1 MDELSVWVVETAN
14 AHGIL
19 RNGYFSALA
28 DGRMSREVFGR
39 TQQQFFFAV
48 RYFSRP
54 LAALMARMPES
65 ALRQGLIH
73 NLMEEHGGEERAT
86 YDPPLAH
93 DRTFWRF
100 LETLGMAEVMQ
111 GVREGPVVRAFN
123 TSLMGACLMERT
135 EVAFGCLGVIEHAFA
150 GISALIGEVVVKRGW
165 VAAED
170 LVHYKLHAEIDE
182 QHAADFFKRVAEA
195 WSAGGEE
202 RLAVEDGV
210 RLGLHVFDRLYLD
223 LLTEAASSPSS

>member
-1 MDELSVWVVETAN
+1 MDELTNWVVREAD
-14 AHGIL
+14 ARGIL
-19 RNGYFSALA
+19 NNGYFSALA
-28 DGRMSREVFGR
+28 EGRMSREVFGG

-54 LAALMARMPES
+54 LAALMARMPDS
-65 ALRQGLIH
+65 TRRQGLIH
-73 NLMEEHGGEERAT
+73 NLTEEHGGEDGSGF
-86 YDPPLAH
+86 DPALAH

-100 LETLGMAEVMQ
+100 LETLGMAAGMQ

-165 VAAED
+165 VAAEE

-182 QHAADFFKRVAEA
+182 QHAADFFKMVAET
-195 WSAGGEE
+195 WNAGGEG
-202 RLAVEDGV
+202 RRAVEDGV

-223 LLTEAASSPSS
+223 LLEEAASA

>member
-1 MDELSVWVVETAN
+1 MDELSKWVADKAQE
-14 AHGIL
+14 HGIL

-54 LAALMARMPES
+54 LAALMARMPDS

-73 NLMEEHGGEERAT
+73 NLTEEHGGEDGGGF
-86 YDPPLAH
+86 DPALAH
-93 DRTFWRF
+93 DRTFRRF
-100 LETLGMAEVMQ
+100 LETLSMAEGMRDI
-111 GVREGPVVRAFN
+111 REGAVVRAFN
-123 TSLMGACLMERT
+123 TSLMGACLMEPR

-150 GISALIGEVVVKRGW
+150 GISALIGEVVVERGW
-165 VAAED
+165 VAAEE

-182 QHAADFFKRVAEA
+182 QHAADFFKMVAEA
-195 WSAGGEE
+195 WSAGGEG
-202 RLAVEDGV
+202 RQAVEDGV

-223 LLTEAASSPSS
+223 LLEEAGSS